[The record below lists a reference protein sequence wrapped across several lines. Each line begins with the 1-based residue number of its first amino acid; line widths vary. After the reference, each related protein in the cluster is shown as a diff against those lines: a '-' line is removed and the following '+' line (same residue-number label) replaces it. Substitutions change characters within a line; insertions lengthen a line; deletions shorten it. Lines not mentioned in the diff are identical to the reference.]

1 MKLKE
6 LFSIILEKADN
17 YMSNSCNKTS
27 TLSNTAEIVKAGN
40 SVYLNPLRWSSFE
53 QWISSSVKSNLHG

>member
-27 TLSNTAEIVKAGN
+27 TLSNTAEIVENESRG
-40 SVYLNPLRWSSFE
+40 SFTRL
-53 QWISSSVKSNLHG
+53 QLSRV